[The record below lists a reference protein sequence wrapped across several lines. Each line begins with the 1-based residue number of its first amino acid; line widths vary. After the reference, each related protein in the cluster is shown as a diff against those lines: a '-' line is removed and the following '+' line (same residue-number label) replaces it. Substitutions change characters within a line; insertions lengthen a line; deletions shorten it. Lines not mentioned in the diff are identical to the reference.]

1 MTQRSQI
8 ALKVFK
14 KTSPNSKVTVYLGK
28 RDFVDNIT
36 RIESVDGV
44 VVIDPEYL
52 KGRKLYGQIIC
63 SFRYG
68 REEDNDGIGIPEGS
82 PHGLWRDY

>member
-36 RIESVDGV
+36 KIESVGKFSP
-44 VVIDPEYL
+44 ILPIL
-52 KGRKLYGQIIC
+52 RII
-63 SFRYG
+63 SRLSVSNY
-68 REEDNDGIGIPEGS
+68 II
-82 PHGLWRDY
+82 

>member
-1 MTQRSQI
+1 MGVTTLLLELVKKSFEQNTKMVF

-36 RIESVDGV
+36 KIESVGECFV
-44 VVIDPEYL
+44 ESNL
-52 KGRKLYGQIIC
+52 QFTGLN
-63 SFRYG
+63 SFIFFRWS
-68 REEDNDGIGIPEGS
+68 RPD
-82 PHGLWRDY
+82 

>member
-1 MTQRSQI
+1 MLLFHHSFLQYSRTEAKMVY

-36 RIESVDGV
+36 KIEAVGMS
-44 VVIDPEYL
+44 
-52 KGRKLYGQIIC
+52 
-63 SFRYG
+63 SFWVFPIKSDTFSKNFSFYF
-68 REEDNDGIGIPEGS
+68 
-82 PHGLWRDY
+82 

>member
-36 RIESVDGV
+36 RIESVGKS
-44 VVIDPEYL
+44 DPIL
-52 KGRKLYGQIIC
+52 PI
-63 SFRYG
+63 
-68 REEDNDGIGIPEGS
+68 
-82 PHGLWRDY
+82 LWITPSLEIVRN

>member
-1 MTQRSQI
+1 MKQKNQNQNQ
-8 ALKVFK
+8 
-14 KTSPNSKVTVYLGK
+14 NSK
-28 RDFVDNIT
+28 RNA
-36 RIESVDGV
+36 DGV

-68 REEDNDGIGIPEGS
+68 REEDEMM
-82 PHGLWRDY
+82 GLEFQKDLLMASGEITKNNRKESTRMQVQSTTD